1 MPKLDLTSADA
12 ELLLEMAEEWLW
24 DLRQEARRSDTPDYR
39 DRVKAKQA
47 LLERVL
53 EDLTVCVG

>member
-1 MPKLDLTSADA
+1 MPKLELSASEA

-24 DLRQEARRSDTPDYR
+24 ELRQEARHSDTPDYR
-39 DRVKAKQA
+39 DRVKAKQQ

-53 EDLTVCVG
+53 EHLTMAVA